1 MKYNKNYVNCIKSYL
16 NNVSGKYLSNIV
28 CSCFYN
34 VPNINNKIKNGD
46 KN

>member
-16 NNVSGKYLSNIV
+16 NVSKKILFNIA

-34 VPNINNKIKNGD
+34 VPNINNKIKNDD